1 MGFIKADRSQQDL
14 FGYSISDFAKSDS
27 KSRFIVDIISMLNLT
42 TLYQRYSDQ
51 GGDSYSPEIMLG
63 LWFYAYS
70 QGESSSRKLEEYCQY
85 DTRYIYISCNLKP
98 DHTTLSRFRKSH
110 LDLLSDY
117 FVQILLIA
125 EQKGITDLKHISI
138 DGTKLKASASSKHSY
153 KEDQL
158 DRRIEAI
165 RKDIAQYM
173 QRCLFS
179 EQSADKQMDE
189 INLEALQE
197 EKKRLEAL
205 EQKLLERRRQLQ
217 ERKKAIKSEYR
228 ENHRINLLEPDAKS
242 MSKIEGPGYNGQIA
256 VDCASNIIVANDV
269 SDETHD
275 RYQFKNMHQKAEANL
290 PPDSN
295 RTYTA
300 DAGYHSLD
308 QLEYANENNVDA
320 LIADQK
326 PFDRSIYSYPTL
338 IKTIQKE
345 DRKVQRRDFSYHKDE
360 DYYQCP
366 AGQKLYRVSTQKKV
380 IVYRAKCCAGCP
392 IASKCLN
399 GKSKIKQIHRDHH
412 EGLAEEMA
420 LKLQTDE
427 AKLRMKKR
435 ATSAEPV
442 FGNIKH
448 NLGFRRFSLA
458 GLTQVK
464 GEFNLMC
471 IAHNLNMIFNLMTYG
486 RIAAFALL
494 NQVIKT
500 HVMVFS
506 RILVV
511 ILFRIRA
518 KNNYITNE
526 FIYGFL
532 S

>member
-42 TLYQRYSDQ
+42 ILYQRYSDQ
-51 GGDSYSPEIMLG
+51 GGDSYSPEIMLA

-125 EQKGITDLKHISI
+125 EQKGITDFKHISI
-138 DGTKLKASASSKHSY
+138 DGTKLKAAASSKHSY

-173 QRCLFS
+173 QRCLFA
-179 EQSADKQMDE
+179 EQAADE

-205 EQKLLERRRQLQ
+205 EQKLLERRGQLQ
-217 ERKKAIKSEYR
+217 ERKKAIKPEYR
-228 ENHRINLLEPDAKS
+228 DNHRINLLEPDAKS
-242 MSKIEGPGYNGQIA
+242 MSKIEGSGYNGQIA

-275 RYQFKNMHQKAEANL
+275 RYQFKNMHQKAEADL
-290 PPDSN
+290 PPDNN
-295 RTYTA
+295 RAYTS

-308 QLEYANENNVDA
+308 QLEYVNENNVDA

-326 PFDRSIYSYPTL
+326 PFDRSIHSHPTPL
-338 IKTIQKE
+338 ATIQKE
-345 DRKVQRRDFSYHKDE
+345 DRNIQRRDFSYHKDE

-380 IVYRAKCCAGCP
+380 VVYRAKCCAGCP
-392 IASKCLN
+392 IASKCLY
-399 GKSKIKQIHRDHH
+399 GKSKIKQIQRAHR
-412 EGLAEEMA
+412 EELAEDMA
-420 LKLQTDE
+420 RKLQTDE
-427 AKLRMKKR
+427 AKLRMKQR

-471 IAHNLNMIFNLMTYG
+471 IAHNLNTIFKLMTY
-486 RIAAFALL
+486 RRLAAFALI

-500 HVMVFS
+500 HVIVFS
-506 RILVV
+506 RILVA
-511 ILFRIRA
+511 ILFRICA
-518 KNNYITNE
+518 KNNYITNKR
-526 FIYGFL
+526 IYGFL
-532 S
+532 N